1 MKYVGVDL
9 HKQSISLCVVKIVR
23 GAREVEQR
31 RRLSCADVAAIPK
44 FFTGLRKFQVA
55 VEATSSYEWFVQ
67 LVEPL
72 AQRVVLVHPKKLR
85 VIAESTRKTDKIDA
99 QVLAEFLS
107 QDMLPRAWRPTPR
120 VREHRVLVRQRYYLT
135 RRITGVKNKLRHV
148 LANYNWDVP
157 HLFSAAGQE
166 YLRGL
171 KLRSAD
177 RFVVQQLQAELL
189 EQQQRLEAI
198 DTELAEFAARGPL
211 AEREARKLLDSVPGV
226 GPVTIDVVLSE
237 LGDWRRFRSEKDVA
251 SYAGLAPGLRE
262 SAGKAHQLGIT
273 KEGSRLL
280 RWAMVQLA
288 WRLVGKSPRWQGI
301 YKRLEVRCG
310 AKKAIVA
317 VARRLLGVLFAVLR
331 TGQPYALAGKP
342 QS

>member
-23 GAREVEQR
+23 GARQVDQR
-31 RRLSCADVAAIPK
+31 VSLRCADMAAIRK
-44 FFTGLRKFQVA
+44 FFAGSGKFQMA
-55 VEATSSYEWFVQ
+55 VEATASYEWFVQ

-85 VIAESTRKTDKIDA
+85 VIAESTRKTDRIDA
-99 QVLAEFLS
+99 QVLAEFLA

-120 VREHRVLVRQRYYLT
+120 VREHRVLVRQRCYLS
-135 RRITGVKNKLRHV
+135 RRITGVKNKVRHL

-157 HLFSAAGQE
+157 HLFTAAGRE
-166 YLRGL
+166 YLRDL
-171 KLRSAD
+171 KLKSAD
-177 RFVVQQLQAELL
+177 RFVVQQLQEELL
-189 EQQQRLEAI
+189 EQQKRLEAI
-198 DTELAEFAARGPL
+198 DQELAEFAGRAPL
-211 AEREARKLLDSVPGV
+211 AEREARALLDSVPGV

-237 LGDWRRFRSEKDVA
+237 LGEWKRFRSEKDVT

-288 WRLVGKSPRWQGI
+288 WRLVGKSSRWQRI
-301 YKRLEVRCG
+301 YRGLEARRG
-310 AKKAIVA
+310 AKRAIVA
-317 VARRLLGVLFAVLR
+317 VARRLLSMLFAVLR
-331 TGQPYALAGKP
+331 TGQPYNLAGKS
-342 QS
+342 QT